1 MPAAR
6 KTRQSK
12 SQQSK
17 SQQKS
22 DRPSRESTGRR
33 SSARA
38 DSPPS
43 EPKVYKQIT
52 VTATSS
58 LGYSDA
64 VRVAI
69 AKARDTVRSMSW
81 WEVVDQRGRI
91 DPASCEIEEYQLT
104 LAIHFLID

>member
-12 SQQSK
+12 SQQ
-17 SQQKS
+17 KS
-22 DRPSRESTGRR
+22 DRPSRASAGRKSTT
-33 SSARA
+33 RA
-38 DSPPS
+38 DSPS
-43 EPKVYKQIT
+43 REPKIYKQIT
-52 VTATSS
+52 VTATSPV
-58 LGYSDA
+58 GYSDA

-104 LAIHFLID
+104 LAIHFLVD